1 LKAIKGAR
9 GITVRC
15 YRGDNPFW
23 FKWAATANTTTEPT
37 TREQCLMY
45 LLQENVHA
53 SEYSSVGLDYDYS
66 LNNNGTIDSLH
77 KQIETILKHS
87 A

>member
-1 LKAIKGAR
+1 
-9 GITVRC
+9 
-15 YRGDNPFW
+15 
-23 FKWAATANTTTEPT
+23 
-37 TREQCLMY
+37 MY